1 MEYEH
6 RQQSHLVQY
15 SLRADMLTN
24 LTREARGS
32 LLGCTPLRP
41 DSPSPPTPPSPAGPT
56 ALSPPLP
63 PPPPPSP
70 PPSFPSPLTSHPP
83 LPLSP
88 PPSLPRLPP
97 PTLLPAFVRGDLE
110 RALQPFVWSAVLPFC
125 AAFIASCC
133 CLIACFCARLC
144 VLRRRHGKTLSY
156 LEEVARCSEC
166 SWALGHA
173 RAKTKMRWVPLQTE
187 EATAPDD
194 DSNILAAAVL
204 PAQNGEAERRLF
216 HEQSY
221 VI

>member
-1 MEYEH
+1 MEH

-15 SLRADMLTN
+15 SLRTDMLTN

-41 DSPSPPTPPSPAGPT
+41 DSPSPPTPPYPAGLT

-88 PPSLPRLPP
+88 PPSLPRLSP
-97 PTLLPAFVRGDLE
+97 PTLLPAFVLE
-110 RALQPFVWSAVLPFC
+110 IWSEPFVWSAVLPFC
-125 AAFIASCC
+125 AAIIASCC

>member
-1 MEYEH
+1 
-6 RQQSHLVQY
+6 
-15 SLRADMLTN
+15 
-24 LTREARGS
+24 
-32 LLGCTPLRP
+32 
-41 DSPSPPTPPSPAGPT
+41 
-56 ALSPPLP
+56 
-63 PPPPPSP
+63 
-70 PPSFPSPLTSHPP
+70 
-83 LPLSP
+83 
-88 PPSLPRLPP
+88 
-97 PTLLPAFVRGDLE
+97 
-110 RALQPFVWSAVLPFC
+110 
-125 AAFIASCC
+125 
-133 CLIACFCARLC
+133 ACFCARLC